1 MQPINAIALFRLSVL
16 GPLASRERL
25 EHGEL
30 TQIIRDL
37 AKNRYDIPDSKRVF
51 VSEKTIE
58 HWYRLWKQDG
68 INALAPKTRLDRGK
82 SKLSQA
88 VQDAIIECKT
98 DNPKR
103 SLDTII
109 MILEDSGLVARDEL
123 KRSSVH
129 RLLQQRNLSR
139 PTQSAPATERRSYNA
154 LSAGD
159 LWCGD
164 VMHGPKYLIDGVS
177 RKVYLVSLMD
187 DASRL
192 LPHSAFCL
200 GETALDIE
208 GVLKQA
214 VLKRGLP
221 VKLVVDNGA
230 AYRAHSLQGI
240 CARLSIRLI
249 YCRPYD
255 PESKG
260 KIERFHRTFRQQFLT
275 EMDPQSI
282 KSLADLNTL
291 LWAWIDQNY
300 HQSVHKGLK
309 GLTPLQRYQ
318 QDLSHIQPLG
328 AYANRIDDL
337 FYHRESR
344 RVRKDGTISYG
355 SNFYEVP
362 SELVG
367 KTVQLVFDP
376 HTLTP
381 LAVESDEGETLGAV
395 TPQDLQANNQRKR
408 QRPQS
413 SSEEPPAAPQKSAN
427 VLVTALQKQT
437 TKLALPGNSKNKGS

>member
-1 MQPINAIALFRLSVL
+1 MQPINTVALFRLSVL
-16 GPLASRERL
+16 GPLASREQL

-30 TQIIRDL
+30 TQIIREL
-37 AKNRYDIPDSKRVF
+37 AKSRYDIPDSKRVF

-68 INALAPKTRLDRGK
+68 IDALAPKTRLDRGK

-88 VQDAIIECKT
+88 VQDAIIECKK
-98 DNPKR
+98 DNLKR

-109 MILEDSGLVARDEL
+109 MMLEDSGVVTNNAL

-129 RLLQQRNLSR
+129 RLLKQHNLSR
-139 PTQSAPATERRSYNA
+139 PPQSAPTIERRSYNA
-154 LSAGD
+154 YTAGE

-164 VMHGPKYLIDGVS
+164 VMHGPKLTIDNVL

-187 DASRL
+187 DASRS

-230 AYRAHSLQGI
+230 AYRAGSLQGI

-255 PESKG
+255 PQSKA
-260 KIERFHRTFRQQFLT
+260 KLERFHATFRRQFLS
-275 EMDPQSI
+275 ELDPQSI
-282 KSLADLNTL
+282 KTLADLNTL

-300 HQSVHKGLK
+300 HQRVHKGLE
-309 GLTPLQRYQ
+309 GLTPQQRYQ
-318 QDLSHIQPLG
+318 QDLPRVRQLGVHTTHIDE
-328 AYANRIDDL
+328 I
-337 FYHRESR
+337 FYHRQTR
-344 RVRKDGTISYG
+344 TVRKDGTVSYEG
-355 SNFYEVP
+355 DLYEVP
-362 SELVG
+362 FELVG
-367 KTVQLVFDP
+367 QRVQLVFDP

-381 LAVESDEGETLGAV
+381 LTVETDEGETLGKV
-395 TPQDLQANNQRKR
+395 TPQDLLANNGRRR
-408 QRPQS
+408 QRPKTASTQPDIS
-413 SSEEPPAAPQKSAN
+413 PPKAAN
-427 VLVTALQKQT
+427 VLENALQKQT
-437 TKLALPGNSKNKGS
+437 SRLAVPGHSKTQGS

>member
-37 AKNRYDIPDSKRVF
+37 AKSRYDIPDSKRVF

-68 INALAPKTRLDRGK
+68 IDALTPKTRLDRGK

-139 PTQSAPATERRSYNA
+139 PTQSAPAIERRSYNA

-255 PESKG
+255 PM
-260 KIERFHRTFRQQFLT
+260 T
-275 EMDPQSI
+275 
-282 KSLADLNTL
+282 LNP
-291 LWAWIDQNY
+291 
-300 HQSVHKGLK
+300 K
-309 GLTPLQRYQ
+309 
-318 QDLSHIQPLG
+318 
-328 AYANRIDDL
+328 
-337 FYHRESR
+337 
-344 RVRKDGTISYG
+344 
-355 SNFYEVP
+355 
-362 SELVG
+362 
-367 KTVQLVFDP
+367 
-376 HTLTP
+376 
-381 LAVESDEGETLGAV
+381 ETLNDFTEHSG
-395 TPQDLQANNQRKR
+395 NNF
-408 QRPQS
+408 
-413 SSEEPPAAPQKSAN
+413 
-427 VLVTALQKQT
+427 
-437 TKLALPGNSKNKGS
+437 